1 MSRRKKPRKQTETI
15 KQQQLLQRIHVE
27 IPVDYELLA
36 KEILKQQELLEKAK
50 ENVEEKKEDKST
62 EKICFCKVV
71 WGIIRNKRDTEGVIL
86 SDGMATIL
94 SVFFILLGY
103 GLLLLSVVIFALV
116 FGFALTQSWSS
127 FSGIARNILG
137 LIIILILSFSSFV
150 FGVAM
155 IGAGHEIDQEEDRN
169 YIADVFSGITG
180 FVALIIAII
189 ALYKQINP

>member
-1 MSRRKKPRKQTETI
+1 MSRRKKPRKQTEMA
-15 KQQQLLQRIHVE
+15 KQQQLLQKIHVE

-36 KEILKQQELLEKAK
+36 KEILKQQVLLEKAK
-50 ENVEEKKEDKST
+50 ENVEVKKEDKST

-86 SDGMATIL
+86 SDGMATVL

-103 GLLLLSVVIFALV
+103 GLLLLAVVIFAFV
-116 FGFALTQSWSS
+116 FLFAIIQSWLSLS
-127 FSGIARNILG
+127 DIIRNILG
-137 LIIILILSFSSFV
+137 LLIILILSFSSLV